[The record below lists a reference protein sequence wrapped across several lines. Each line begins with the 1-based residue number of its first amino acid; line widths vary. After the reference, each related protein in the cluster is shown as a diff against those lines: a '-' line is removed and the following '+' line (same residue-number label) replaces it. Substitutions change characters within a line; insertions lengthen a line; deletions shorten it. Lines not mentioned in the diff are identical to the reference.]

1 MTLPIAI
8 LAGGLAT
15 RMRPLTESI
24 PKVLLEVAGKPFAV
38 HQLELLRENGYR
50 DVVFCIGHLG
60 EMVER
65 ELGDGSQLGMSIR
78 YSYDG
83 DKLVGTGGA
92 LIRALPLLGD
102 PFLVIYG
109 DSYLDCD
116 YAGAE
121 RAFVESGKLGLMT
134 VLRNEGQW
142 DSSNVVYRDGAIV
155 RYDKKQRTD
164 DMKHIDYGLG
174 GLHHRALDA
183 YPRDAAVDLADV
195 YADLVARNELAAFE
209 VTQRFYEIGS
219 KDGLREFEEYLNDRR
234 GAGPRAEDAR
244 EDR

>member
-15 RMRPLTESI
+15 RMRPLTQRI

-38 HQLELLRENGYR
+38 HQLELLRENGFR

-78 YSYDG
+78 YSHDG
-83 DKLVGTGGA
+83 DRLVGTGGA
-92 LIRALPLLGD
+92 LIRALPLLDD

-121 RAFVESGKLGLMT
+121 HAFVDSGKLGLMT
-134 VLRNEGQW
+134 VLRNEGRW
-142 DSSNVVYRDGAIV
+142 DSSNIVYRDGAII
-155 RYDKKQRTD
+155 RYDKKNRTD
-164 DMKHIDYGLG
+164 DMHHIDYGLG
-174 GLHHRALDA
+174 GLHHRALDG
-183 YPRDAAVDLADV
+183 YPRDASVDLADV
-195 YADLVARNELAAFE
+195 YADLVARHELSAFE

-219 KDGLREFEEYLNDRR
+219 PDGLREFEEYLSGRQ
-234 GAGPRAEDAR
+234 GASRRAEDAP
-244 EDR
+244 